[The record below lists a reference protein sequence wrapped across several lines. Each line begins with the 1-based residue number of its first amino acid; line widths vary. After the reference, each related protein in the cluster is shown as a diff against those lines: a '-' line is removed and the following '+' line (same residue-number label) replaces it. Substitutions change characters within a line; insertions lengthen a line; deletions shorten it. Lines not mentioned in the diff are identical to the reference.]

1 MGEEAGDRGP
11 GSVLAATRPQGEYRL
26 RPGWGPCD
34 VGCRKGGWCFILRR
48 RNGAG
53 KGCGSGFPSQRGG
66 SLSSGRGCKDIRP
79 QQAWSWRELLIH
91 IEFDYSFP
99 GGLRGGAS
107 GPVRPA
113 SPDCWAVGKA
123 SASPVMPFAFGD
135 FSHYLFMIPKSL

>member
-1 MGEEAGDRGP
+1 MGQARDAGRDSQARE
-11 GSVLAATRPQGEYRL
+11 V
-26 RPGWGPCD
+26 GPC
-34 VGCRKGGWCFILRR
+34 
-48 RNGAG
+48 
-53 KGCGSGFPSQRGG
+53 PPEE
-66 SLSSGRGCKDIRP
+66 GCKDIRP

-107 GPVRPA
+107 GPVHPA

>member
-1 MGEEAGDRGP
+1 MFYTPEEEWGRQGTRVGIP
-11 GSVLAATRPQGEYRL
+11 KPERWVPVL
-26 RPGWGPCD
+26 
-34 VGCRKGGWCFILRR
+34 RK
-48 RNGAG
+48 
-53 KGCGSGFPSQRGG
+53 
-66 SLSSGRGCKDIRP
+66 GCKDIRP

-107 GPVRPA
+107 SPVRPA

-135 FSHYLFMIPKSL
+135 FSHDLFMIPKSL